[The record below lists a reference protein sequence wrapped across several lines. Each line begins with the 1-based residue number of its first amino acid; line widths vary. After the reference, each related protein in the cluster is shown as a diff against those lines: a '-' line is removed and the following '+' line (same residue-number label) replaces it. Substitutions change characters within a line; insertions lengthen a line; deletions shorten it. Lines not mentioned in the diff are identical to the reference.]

1 MPSDETM
8 KSDVQ
13 ALARVYHQ
21 LRDDPEALAALS
33 SALRAVIAAFKTQ
46 QPGVIVTGDVETG
59 LVSVYPLHET
69 TFFHVTTMLSM
80 VTNAYTQ
87 AQQEIRNNTQH

>member
-13 ALARVYHQ
+13 ALARAYHQ

-33 SALRAVIAAFKTQ
+33 SALRTVIAAFKTQ

-69 TFFHVTTMLSM
+69 TFFHVTAMLSM
-80 VTNAYTQ
+80 VTNAYAN
-87 AQQEIRNNTQH
+87 AQKEALFNTQH

>member
-13 ALARVYHQ
+13 ALARAYHQ

>member
-1 MPSDETM
+1 MPPDETM
-8 KSDVQ
+8 KHDVQ
-13 ALARVYHQ
+13 ALARAYHQ

-33 SALRAVIAAFKTQ
+33 FALRTMLSAFKEQ

-80 VTNAYTQ
+80 VTNAYAN
-87 AQQEIRNNTQH
+87 AQKEALFNTQH